1 MSQQMAPLPMD
12 RLVFTFPFAAT
23 GLDYAGP
30 IKVTPSRGRGVTST
44 KGYIC
49 VFVCLSTK
57 ATHIEI
63 VSDLTTKAFLGAF
76 DRFTNR
82 RGLPN
87 SIRSDN
93 GSTFVGAEAEIAEL
107 FQEKSPFIKEVR
119 TYAENLGIT
128 WTYSPPYGP
137 HFGGIWEAAVKSFK
151 FHYKR
156 VLGETPLTFEEHSTL
171 AAQIEG
177 CLNSRPMCT
186 ISPDSRD
193 QIPLTPGHFLIG
205 RPIRVLP
212 PSSEVCDTT
221 RTYTER
227 FTLLLAMR
235 NSFWKTWYKEV
246 LHQIQ
251 QMNKW
256 YFPKRNIKVGDIVI
270 IKDENS
276 PPALWPLGEVISVE
290 ADKNGLVRVASI
302 QTQKSTFIRPIHKL
316 IYLPASEQ
324 ALEAYLTCTSLLAQ

>member
-1 MSQQMAPLPMD
+1 MSQQMAPLPVD
-12 RLVFTFPFAAT
+12 RLVFTFPFAAI

-30 IKVTPSRGRGVTST
+30 IKVTPSRTRGVKST

-49 VFVCLSTK
+49 VFVCLVTK

-63 VSDLTTKAFLGAF
+63 VSDLTTKAFMGNF

-93 GSTFVGAEAEIAEL
+93 GLNFVGAEREIAEL
-107 FQEKSPFIKEVR
+107 FQEKSPFLKEVQ
-119 TYAENLGIT
+119 TYAENFGIT
-128 WTYSPPYGP
+128 WTFSPPYGP

-151 FHYKR
+151 FYYKR

-171 AAQIEG
+171 GANIEG
-177 CLNSRPMCT
+177 CLNSRPICT
-186 ISPDSRD
+186 ISVDSRD
-193 QIPLTPGHFLIG
+193 PIPLTPGHFLIG

-212 PSSEVCDTT
+212 PSSEIADPTKS
-221 RTYTER
+221 YAER
-227 FTLLLAMR
+227 FTLLLAIR

-251 QMNKW
+251 QTNKW
-256 YFPKRNIKVGDIVI
+256 YFPKRNLKVGDIVI
-270 IKDENS
+270 ISDENS
-276 PPALWPLGEVISVE
+276 PPALWPLGAVISVKT
-290 ADKNGLVRVASI
+290 DKNGLVRVATI
-302 QTQKSTFIRPIHKL
+302 QTQNSTFVRPIHKL
-316 IYLPASEQ
+316 IYLPANEQ
-324 ALEAYLTCTSLLAQ
+324 ALQTYLAFTALIA